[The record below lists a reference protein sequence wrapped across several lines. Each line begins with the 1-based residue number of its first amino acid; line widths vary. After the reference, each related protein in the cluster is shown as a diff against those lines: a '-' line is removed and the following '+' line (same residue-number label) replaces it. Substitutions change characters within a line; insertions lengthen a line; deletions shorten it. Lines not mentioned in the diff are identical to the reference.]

1 MDDAAGLEQAEAA
14 DLFPLVYDELRAL
27 AGRYFL
33 RQPEQTIQPTSLVHE
48 AYLRLASPAADG
60 DGPLRFRS
68 RGHFAAVAATAM
80 RQILTDR
87 ARRRAAKKRGGGE
100 RPVTLTN
107 VGTPSG
113 REVDV
118 IDLDR
123 ALTELAELDPRRARV
138 VELRY
143 FGGLTVPE
151 VADHLGLSPRTVE
164 LDWRGARAWL
174 AARLDRGGEA

>member
-1 MDDAAGLEQAEAA
+1 
-14 DLFPLVYDELRAL
+14 
-27 AGRYFL
+27 
-33 RQPEQTIQPTSLVHE
+33 
-48 AYLRLASPAADG
+48 
-60 DGPLRFRS
+60 
-68 RGHFAAVAATAM
+68 
-80 RQILTDR
+80 
-87 ARRRAAKKRGGGE
+87 
-100 RPVTLTN
+100 